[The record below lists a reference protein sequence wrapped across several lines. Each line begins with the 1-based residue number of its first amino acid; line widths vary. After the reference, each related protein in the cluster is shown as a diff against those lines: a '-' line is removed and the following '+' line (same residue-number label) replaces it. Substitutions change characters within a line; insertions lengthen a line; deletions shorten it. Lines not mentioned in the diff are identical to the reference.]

1 MKQASDEG
9 RWRMQMRNA
18 REVRFKGDTV
28 ECGGVDA
35 GGLWACVQKRKIE
48 ARDLMALAPTRLAR
62 GENFSFRPPI
72 ALQRHF
78 TCRLS

>member
-18 REVRFKGDTV
+18 REVRFKGDAV

-35 GGLWACVQKRKIE
+35 GGVVGVCAKAE
-48 ARDLMALAPTRLAR
+48 D
-62 GENFSFRPPI
+62 
-72 ALQRHF
+72 
-78 TCRLS
+78 